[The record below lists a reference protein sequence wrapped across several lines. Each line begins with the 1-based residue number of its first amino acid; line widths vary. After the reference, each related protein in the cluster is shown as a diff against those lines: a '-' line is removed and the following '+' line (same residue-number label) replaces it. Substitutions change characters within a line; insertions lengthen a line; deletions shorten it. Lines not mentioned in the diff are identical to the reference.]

1 MAEDTLYE
9 PVVKLKVDE
18 SELDPGLRRAE
29 AKAKAHERTV
39 NELFR
44 GRSSAYKNIS
54 DALGSIEP
62 MLSKMTLGIGAA
74 AVAMRPVLDM
84 FTRTSATIE
93 EMNAQL
99 RVTET
104 RLKQV
109 YSVMSSTLTMRE
121 RAEQMSLSYQTQA
134 AILGVSPYMRAEAGI
149 QEQERIEALQFAT
162 TKAQLIREMSEQ
174 LQGMNEPTIT
184 LEEFARQ
191 RTNPVKEFLKRP
203 ITYSL
208 FGAHISNRD
217 VASEYY
223 RELRQQRQLNRH
235 FIEQEK
241 AARLKELEA
250 VEAERKRAR
259 QAQAEEAK
267 LAREFDT
274 TATRRGLM
282 FERAR
287 AEAAYGY
294 DELGA
299 AKATIQE
306 QFLAQKD
313 ALWFKYRGD
322 ADPLIKEAFQVMM
335 TRTALAE
342 REFKTRQEREVYDL
356 VAGERIAGLRATNDP
371 YGTHDYAIALEQI
384 NRQMQPLIDEQTRI
398 IETATDRVVQ
408 SYARQKKAVLESTQA
423 QMEAEAKKNEALRQ
437 MHMQMGRFA
446 SWGTGTMSSAYGAV
460 PTFDPGTGSWLGS
473 RALTPEE
480 QRRHFR
486 ALERNTAR
494 VPNAGRGRRY

>member
-54 DALGSIEP
+54 DALGSIGP

-93 EMNAQL
+93 GMNAQL

-104 RLKQV
+104 RIKQV

-121 RAEQMSLSYQTQA
+121 RAGQMSLSYQTQA

-149 QEQERIEALQFAT
+149 QEQERIEALQFQHA
-162 TKAQLIREMSEQ
+162 KAQLKREMSEQ
-174 LQGMNEPTIT
+174 LSQMNEQQMAP
-184 LEEFARQ
+184 EEYAKLYGNWWSDLKSMLTGRYDLKGEQAQ
-191 RTNPVKEFLKRP
+191 R
-203 ITYSL
+203 
-208 FGAHISNRD
+208 
-217 VASEYY
+217 YY
-223 RELRQQRQLNRH
+223 QELRQQKRLNRY
-235 FIEQEK
+235 FIEQEQ

-267 LAREFDT
+267 LARELDT

-306 QFLAQKD
+306 QFLSQKD

-371 YGTHDYAIALEQI
+371 YGTHDYAIALAQI